1 MKRFYIIITLYL
13 ICVASFG
20 QGRVNR
26 PKLSFI
32 NEGAVLTDFTG
43 WSYNNT
49 SGEWVDH
56 HNVISSSTS
65 THMDESRYKNNIISL
80 QFKTIIHK
88 DTPYY
93 VLIWYK
99 KNGAYRYEYI
109 LEDWMSWEE
118 KNFLMITE
126 DKMECLRNL
135 TNTPI
140 TLTLPTPTKLDIE
153 STADVDVIQTSMDR
167 KYQVN
172 TDLIIYK
179 ATDGSIRFLF
189 KNILDKDIS
198 KEYFEIS
205 EEDYL
210 KLIDIHF

>member
-1 MKRFYIIITLYL
+1 MKRFFIIITLCL

-20 QGRVNR
+20 QERVNR
-26 PKLSFI
+26 PKLHFI
-32 NEGAVLTDFTG
+32 SEGPILTDFTG
-43 WSYNNT
+43 WSYNNQ

-65 THMDESRYKNNIISL
+65 TYIDKSYYKNNIISL
-80 QFKTIIHK
+80 QFKTIIYK

-93 VLIWYK
+93 VLIWDKWDGY
-99 KNGAYRYEYI
+99 YQYEYI
-109 LEDWMSWEE
+109 REDWISYKI

-126 DKMECLRNL
+126 DKMESLRNL

-140 TLTLPTPTKLDIE
+140 TLSIPTPRKSDSE
-153 STADVDVIQTSMDR
+153 STADVDIIQSSMDS
-167 KYQVN
+167 KYTSR

-189 KNILDKDIS
+189 ENILDKDIS